1 MLYERSQKMT
11 KSKKALFII
20 VGIAVVVVMILL
32 SLNQFYIDYLWFA
45 EMGYTNI
52 FFKEIITKSQI
63 GIPVFIVLV
72 IMLFFYLKFLY
83 HVSGKYLG
91 NPHAKGGKKQNIIG
105 LLISGIVAFMLTV
118 SITNSIWYQVLE
130 FLNKTSFNVTDP
142 LFYQDLSLYFFEL
155 PLYQELFGIFI
166 GLSVVI
172 GILTFGYTAYTLY
185 QEKDIQF
192 NKDQDIDQ
200 FKENAKGVFKGF
212 FEIASKQIGIFLGVF
227 FIILSLGSVLEAFQL
242 LYSGS
247 GIVVG
252 AGAADIDVGL
262 KFIAIKG
269 VLCLVLA
276 VTSVL
281 AGFKKKYLIMGAG
294 PVLLVVVIIVGGI
307 SQGVYESL
315 IVIPNQFTKE
325 EKYLNNNIQYTQK
338 AYDLADVEIKEFSAN
353 QEITAA
359 DIENNSGTIQNIP
372 INDLKPTQD
381 MYNSLQGIRNYY
393 KFYDIDVDRYFVNG
407 KYTQVFLGT
416 REMNNTL
423 LPKEAKTW
431 VNLHLKYTHGFG
443 EAVSPV
449 NKTNNVGQPD
459 LIVKDIPPVTD
470 VPELKI
476 DQPRIYFGENDYS
489 YAVTN
494 CTSAE
499 FDYPQGDNNQEVVY
513 SGTAGIKMS
522 FINKLAFA
530 LYHGSPELLLANE
543 VTADSNMIIHRN
555 IIDRVSTIAPFLSYD
570 NDPYSVISEGKIY
583 WIVDAFTTSSR
594 YPYSQPYDTTG
605 KNYIRNSVKV
615 VVDAY
620 NGDVT
625 FYKVAD
631 EPVLD
636 TYGKIF
642 PGFLKDISEMPA
654 GIKQHIR
661 YSKTLF
667 DVQSEIYKTYHMSN
681 PRVFY
686 NKEDQWATANQVY
699 ESEKTKVPVQSSY
712 IIMKLP
718 EREAEFMLTI
728 PFTPK
733 DKDNMT
739 AWFAGVSD
747 GPEYGKLI
755 LYQFPKQQLVYGPM
769 QIEQRIDQDTVISPQ
784 LTLLGQQGSRVLR
797 GNLMTLPI
805 ENAVLYVEPVYIQAA
820 SGENNI
826 PEMKKVI
833 VCYQNKIVMADSLEL
848 ALAQMFNIQ
857 VTNPNVTVPQTTGDS
872 SSISALTIQA
882 NSLFQ
887 QAQDAQ
893 RTGDWALYGQKISEL
908 GQVLGQLQQI
918 SGVAPVVAQ

>member
-1 MLYERSQKMT
+1 M
-11 KSKKALFII
+11 KKTLFIAL
-20 VGIAVVVVMILL
+20 GIAIGVVIILL
-32 SLNQFYIDYLWFA
+32 SLNQFYIGYLWFS

-63 GIPVFIVLV
+63 GIPLFAVIVL
-72 IMLFFYLKFLY
+72 MLFIYLRFLY
-83 HVSGKYLG
+83 HISRRYLG
-91 NPHAKGGKKQNIIG
+91 LPRTNGGKKQNIIA
-105 LLISGIVAFMLTV
+105 LIISGVVALMLTIF
-118 SITNSIWYQVLE
+118 ITDNIWYQVLQ
-130 FLNKTSFNVTDP
+130 FVNRTSFNVTDP
-142 LFYQDLSLYFFEL
+142 LFNQDLSLYFFQL
-155 PLYQELFGIFI
+155 PLYQELFSIFI
-166 GLSVVI
+166 GISFMI
-172 GILTFGYTAYTLY
+172 GILTFGYTAYTLTI
-185 QEKDIQF
+185 EKNIQF
-192 NKDQDIDQ
+192 NQEQNLDEL
-200 FKENAKGVFKGF
+200 KENAKSVFKAF
-212 FEIASKQIGIFLGVF
+212 LEIASKQIGIFLGIFF
-227 FIILSLGSVLEAFQL
+227 FILALGSVLQAFQL
-242 LYSGS
+242 LYSGT

-262 KFIAIKG
+262 KVIIIKG

-276 VTSVL
+276 VTSVF
-281 AGFKKKYLIMGAG
+281 AGFKKKYLLMGAG
-294 PVLLVVVIIVGGI
+294 PVLFVVVVIVGGV
-307 SQGVYESL
+307 SQSIYESL

-325 EKYLNNNIQYTQK
+325 EKYLNNNIQFTQQ
-338 AYDLADVEIKEFSAN
+338 AYGLTNVETKEFSAT
-353 QEITAA
+353 QEVNATG
-359 DIENNSGTIQNIP
+359 IEQNAVTIQNIP
-372 INDLKPTQD
+372 INDLKPTLD

-393 KFYDIDVDRYFVNG
+393 KFYDVDVDRYFVNG
-407 KYTQVFLGT
+407 TYTQVFLGV

-423 LPKEAKTW
+423 LPTEAKTW

-443 EAVSPV
+443 LAVSPV

-459 LIVKDIPPVTD
+459 LVVKDIPPVTD

-513 SGTAGIKMS
+513 TGTAGIKMS

-530 LYHGSPELLLANE
+530 LYHGSPELLLSNE
-543 VTADSNMIIHRN
+543 VTGDSKMIIHRN
-555 IIDRVSTIAPFLSYD
+555 IIDRVSTIAPFLTYD
-570 NDPYSVISEGKIY
+570 KDPYPIISEGKIY

-594 YPYSQPYDTTG
+594 YPYSQAYDTTG

-642 PGFLKDISEMPA
+642 PGFVKDISEMPA

-686 NKEDQWATANQVY
+686 NKEDQWATANQIY
-699 ESEKTKVPVQSSY
+699 ESEKNPVPVPSAY

-739 AWFAGVSD
+739 AWLAGVSD

-797 GNLMTLPI
+797 GNLMTIPI
-805 ENAVLYVEPVYIQAA
+805 GNAIIYVEPVYIQAA

-833 VCYQNKIVMADSLEL
+833 VCYQNQIVMADSLEL
-848 ALAQMFNIQ
+848 SLAKIFNTA
-857 VTNPNVTVPQTTGDS
+857 VTNANANPTQTTGEIGS
-872 SSISALTIQA
+872 VLALTTKA

-887 QAQDAQ
+887 EAQDAQ
-893 RTGDWALYGQKISEL
+893 RAGDWALYGQKLSEL
-908 GQVLGQLQQI
+908 GQVLGQLQQL
-918 SGVAPVVAQ
+918 SGAATVAAP

>member
-1 MLYERSQKMT
+1 LTKM
-11 KSKKALFII
+11 KKTLFIAL
-20 VGIAVVVVMILL
+20 GIAIGVVIILL
-32 SLNQFYIDYLWFA
+32 SLNQFYIGYLWFS

-63 GIPVFIVLV
+63 GIPLFAVIVL
-72 IMLFFYLKFLY
+72 MLFFYLRFLY
-83 HVSGKYLG
+83 HISRRYLG
-91 NPHAKGGKKQNIIG
+91 LPRTNGGKKQNIIA
-105 LLISGIVAFMLTV
+105 LIISGVAALMLTIF
-118 SITNSIWYQVLE
+118 ITDNIWYQVLE
-130 FLNKTSFNVTDP
+130 FVNKTTFNITDP
-142 LFYQDLSLYFFEL
+142 LFNQDLSLYFFQL
-155 PLYQELFGIFI
+155 PLYQELFSIFI
-166 GLSVVI
+166 GISFMI
-172 GILTFGYTAYTLY
+172 GILTFGYTAYTLTI
-185 QEKDIQF
+185 EKNIQF
-192 NKDQDIDQ
+192 SQEQNLDEL
-200 FKENAKGVFKGF
+200 KENAKGVFKAF
-212 FEIASKQIGIFLGVF
+212 LEIASKQIGIFLGIF
-227 FIILSLGSVLEAFQL
+227 FLILALGSVLEAFQL
-242 LYSGS
+242 LYSGT

-262 KFIAIKG
+262 KVIIIKG

-276 VTSVL
+276 VTSVF
-281 AGFKKKYLIMGAG
+281 AGFKKKYLLMGAG
-294 PVLLVVVIIVGGI
+294 PVLFVVVVIVGGV
-307 SQGVYESL
+307 SQGIYESL

-325 EKYLNNNIQYTQK
+325 EKYLNNNIQSTQQ
-338 AYDLADVEIKEFSAN
+338 AYGLTNVETKEFSATDEVN
-353 QEITAA
+353 AA
-359 DIENNSGTIQNIP
+359 GIEQNAATIKNIP
-372 INDLKPTQD
+372 INDLKPTLD

-393 KFYDIDVDRYFVNG
+393 KFYDVDVDRYLVNG
-407 KYTQVFLGT
+407 TYTQVFLGV

-423 LPKEAKTW
+423 LPTEAKTW

-443 EAVSPV
+443 LAVSPV

-459 LIVKDIPPVTD
+459 LVVKDIPPVTD

-513 SGTAGIKMS
+513 TGTAGIKMS

-543 VTADSNMIIHRN
+543 VTGDSKMIIHRN
-555 IIDRVSTIAPFLSYD
+555 IIDRVSTIAPFLTYD
-570 NDPYSVISEGKIY
+570 KDPYPIISEGKIY

-594 YPYSQPYDTTG
+594 YPYSQAFDTTG

-642 PGFLKDISEMPA
+642 PGFVKDISEMPA

-686 NKEDQWATANQVY
+686 NKEDQWATANQIY
-699 ESEKTKVPVQSSY
+699 ESEKTPVPVPSSY

-718 EREAEFMLTI
+718 QREAEFMLTI

-739 AWFAGVSD
+739 AWLAGVSD

-755 LYQFPKQQLVYGPM
+755 LYQFPKQQLVYGAM

-797 GNLMTLPI
+797 GNLMTIPI
-805 ENAVLYVEPVYIQAA
+805 GNAIIYVEPVYIQAA

-833 VCYQNKIVMADSLEL
+833 VCYQNQIVMADSLEL
-848 ALAQMFNIQ
+848 SLAQIFNTE
-857 VTNPNVTVPQTTGDS
+857 VTNASSKANVTQTTGDIGS
-872 SSISALTIQA
+872 VLALTTKA

-887 QAQDAQ
+887 EAQDAQ
-893 RTGDWALYGQKISEL
+893 RAGDWALYGQKLSEL
-908 GQVLGQLQQI
+908 GQVLGQLQQL
-918 SGVAPVVAQ
+918 SGAATVAAP

>member
-1 MLYERSQKMT
+1 M
-11 KSKKALFII
+11 KKTLFIAL
-20 VGIAVVVVMILL
+20 GIAIGVVIILL
-32 SLNQFYIDYLWFA
+32 SLNQFYIGYLWFS

-63 GIPVFIVLV
+63 GIPLFAVIVL
-72 IMLFFYLKFLY
+72 MLFFYLRFLY
-83 HVSGKYLG
+83 HISRRYLG
-91 NPHAKGGKKQNIIG
+91 LPRTNGGKKQNIIAFI
-105 LLISGIVAFMLTV
+105 ISGVVALMLTIF
-118 SITNSIWYQVLE
+118 ITDNIWYQVLQ
-130 FLNKTSFNVTDP
+130 FVNRTSFNVTDP
-142 LFYQDLSLYFFEL
+142 LFNQDLSLYFFQL
-155 PLYQELFGIFI
+155 PLYQELFSIFI
-166 GLSVVI
+166 GISFMI
-172 GILTFGYTAYTLY
+172 GILTFGYTAYTLTI
-185 QEKDIQF
+185 EKNIQF
-192 NKDQDIDQ
+192 NQDQNLDEL
-200 FKENAKGVFKGF
+200 KENAKGVFKAF
-212 FEIASKQIGIFLGVF
+212 LEIASKQIGIFLGIFF
-227 FIILSLGSVLEAFQL
+227 FILALGSVLEAFQL
-242 LYSGS
+242 LYSGT

-262 KFIAIKG
+262 KVIIIKG

-276 VTSVL
+276 VTSVF
-281 AGFKKKYLIMGAG
+281 AGFKKKYLLMGAG
-294 PVLLVVVIIVGGI
+294 PVLFVVVVIVGGV
-307 SQGVYESL
+307 SQGIYESL

-325 EKYLNNNIQYTQK
+325 EKYLNNNIQFTQQ
-338 AYDLADVEIKEFSAN
+338 AYGLTNVETKEFSAT
-353 QEITAA
+353 QEVNATG
-359 DIENNSGTIQNIP
+359 IEQNAVTIQNIP
-372 INDLKPTQD
+372 INDLKPTLD

-393 KFYDIDVDRYFVNG
+393 KFYDTDVDRYFVNG
-407 KYTQVFLGT
+407 TYTQVFLGV

-423 LPKEAKTW
+423 LPSEAKTW

-443 EAVSPV
+443 LAVSPV

-459 LIVKDIPPVTD
+459 LVVKDIPPVTD

-513 SGTAGIKMS
+513 TGTAGIKMS

-543 VTADSNMIIHRN
+543 VTGDSKMIIHRN
-555 IIDRVSTIAPFLSYD
+555 IIDRVSTIAPFLTYD
-570 NDPYSVISEGKIY
+570 KDPYPVISEGKIY

-699 ESEKTKVPVQSSY
+699 ESEKNPVPVPSAY

-755 LYQFPKQQLVYGPM
+755 LYQFPKQQLVYGAM

-797 GNLMTLPI
+797 GNLMTIPI
-805 ENAVLYVEPVYIQAA
+805 GNAIIYVEPVYIQAS

-833 VCYQNKIVMADSLEL
+833 VCYQNQIVMADSLEL
-848 ALAQMFNIQ
+848 SLAQIFNTA
-857 VTNPNVTVPQTTGDS
+857 VTNANANVTQTTGDIS
-872 SSISALTIQA
+872 SVLALTTKA

-887 QAQDAQ
+887 EAQDAQ
-893 RTGDWALYGQKISEL
+893 RAGDWALYGQKLSEL
-908 GQVLGQLQQI
+908 GQVLGQLQQL
-918 SGVAPVVAQ
+918 SGAATVAAP